1 MNDTFDDMMRE
12 HARKADSLVD
22 YGALCESVKRKE
34 RQKRRSSRV
43 LVTSLASA
51 AACAVLLLAGIRMLK
66 GSLPPQSLE
75 KNNAPLENLSEPNAA
90 PDHVVKGGSEDQY
103 GCDANDTDSTGEPT
117 KSFSGTAQG
126 GCADMANELRPLSE
140 YESDGCKVE
149 RFDAGV
155 QSVADI
161 SAALSLNAFDGMTAN
176 ASSRDYILAYSDDKE
191 IEACIIHAAYEDLRA
206 GEAAVYMNPDGTGGV
221 IWRIGDD
228 AVIYIRTRGL
238 DADGVKALI
247 DFQR

>member
-12 HARKADSLVD
+12 HAQKADSLVD
-22 YGALCESVKRKE
+22 YGALYESVKRKE

-51 AACAVLLLAGIRMLK
+51 AACAVLLFAGIRMLK

-75 KNNAPLENLSEPNAA
+75 KNSAPLENLSEPNVA
-90 PDHVVKGGSEDQY
+90 PDHVVKD
-103 GCDANDTDSTGEPT
+103 GCDANDADSTGEPT
-117 KSFSGTAQG
+117 RSFFSTARG
-126 GCADMANELRPLSE
+126 EGADMANELRPLSE

-161 SAALSLNAFDGMTAN
+161 SAALSLDAFDGMTAN
-176 ASSRDYILAYSDDKE
+176 ASSRDYILACSDDKE

>member
-12 HARKADSLVD
+12 HAQKADLLVD
-22 YGALCESVKRKE
+22 YGALYESVKRKE

-51 AACAVLLLAGIRMLK
+51 AACAVLLFAGIRMLK

-75 KNNAPLENLSEPNAA
+75 KNNAPLENLSEPNVA
-90 PDHVVKGGSEDQY
+90 PDHVVKD
-103 GCDANDTDSTGEPT
+103 GCDANDADSTGEPT
-117 KSFSGTAQG
+117 RSFFSTARG
-126 GCADMANELRPLSE
+126 EGADMANELMPLSE

-155 QSVADI
+155 QSAADI
-161 SAALSLNAFDGMTAN
+161 SAALSLDAFDGMTAN
-176 ASSRDYILAYSDDKE
+176 ASSRDYILACSDDKE

>member
-22 YGALCESVKRKE
+22 YGALYESVKRKE

-51 AACAVLLLAGIRMLK
+51 AACAVLLFAGIRMLK

-75 KNNAPLENLSEPNAA
+75 KNNAPLENISEPNTA
-90 PDHVVKGGSEDQY
+90 PDHVVKG

-140 YESDGCKVE
+140 YESDGFKVE

-155 QSVADI
+155 QSAADI

>member
-22 YGALCESVKRKE
+22 YGALYESVKRKE

-51 AACAVLLLAGIRMLK
+51 AACAVLLFAGIRMLK

-75 KNNAPLENLSEPNAA
+75 KNNAPLENLREPNAA
-90 PDHVVKGGSEDQY
+90 PDHVVKG

-126 GCADMANELRPLSE
+126 VCADMANELRPLSE

-238 DADGVKALI
+238 DADDVKALI

>member
-22 YGALCESVKRKE
+22 YGALYESVKRKE

-75 KNNAPLENLSEPNAA
+75 DNNAPLENLSEPNTA
-90 PDHVVKGGSEDQY
+90 PDHVVKGG
-103 GCDANDTDSTGEPT
+103 CDANNTDPAGEPT

-126 GCADMANELRPLSE
+126 VCADMANELRPLSE
-140 YESDGCKVE
+140 YESDGFKVE

>member
-12 HARKADSLVD
+12 HAQKADSLVD
-22 YGALCESVKRKE
+22 YGALYESVKRKE

-51 AACAVLLLAGIRMLK
+51 AACAVLLFAGIRMLK

-90 PDHVVKGGSEDQY
+90 PDHMVKD
-103 GCDANDTDSTGEPT
+103 GCDANDADSTGEPT
-117 KSFSGTAQG
+117 RSFFSTARG
-126 GCADMANELRPLSE
+126 EGADMANELRPLSE

-161 SAALSLNAFDGMTAN
+161 SAALSLDAFDGMTAN
-176 ASSRDYILAYSDDKE
+176 ASSRDYILACSDDKE

>member
-12 HARKADSLVD
+12 HAQKADSLVD
-22 YGALCESVKRKE
+22 YGALYESVKRKE

-51 AACAVLLLAGIRMLK
+51 AACAVLLFAGIRMLK

-75 KNNAPLENLSEPNAA
+75 KNNAPLENLSEPNVA
-90 PDHVVKGGSEDQY
+90 PDHVVKD
-103 GCDANDTDSTGEPT
+103 GCDANDADSTGEPT
-117 KSFSGTAQG
+117 RSFFSTARG
-126 GCADMANELRPLSE
+126 EGADMANELMPLSE
-140 YESDGCKVE
+140 YESDGFKVE

>member
-22 YGALCESVKRKE
+22 YGALYESVKRKE

-51 AACAVLLLAGIRMLK
+51 AACAVLLFAGIRMLK

-75 KNNAPLENLSEPNAA
+75 KNNAPLENLSEPNVA
-90 PDHVVKGGSEDQY
+90 PDHVVKD
-103 GCDANDTDSTGEPT
+103 GCDANDADSTGEPT
-117 KSFSGTAQG
+117 KSFSGTARG
-126 GCADMANELRPLSE
+126 ECADMANELRPLSE

>member
-12 HARKADSLVD
+12 HAQKADSLVD
-22 YGALCESVKRKE
+22 YGALYESVKRKE

-51 AACAVLLLAGIRMLK
+51 AACAVLLFAGIRMLK

-75 KNNAPLENLSEPNAA
+75 KNSAPLENLSEPNVA
-90 PDHVVKGGSEDQY
+90 PDHVVKD
-103 GCDANDTDSTGEPT
+103 GCDANDADSTGEPT
-117 KSFSGTAQG
+117 RSFFSTARG
-126 GCADMANELRPLSE
+126 EGADMANELMPLSE

-161 SAALSLNAFDGMTAN
+161 SAALSLDAFDGMTAN
-176 ASSRDYILAYSDDKE
+176 ASSRDYILACSDDKE

>member
-12 HARKADSLVD
+12 HAQKADSLVD
-22 YGALCESVKRKE
+22 YGALYESVKRKE

-51 AACAVLLLAGIRMLK
+51 AACAVLLFAGIRMLK

-75 KNNAPLENLSEPNAA
+75 KNNAPLENLSEPNVA
-90 PDHVVKGGSEDQY
+90 PDHMVKD
-103 GCDANDTDSTGEPT
+103 GCDANDADSTGEPT
-117 KSFSGTAQG
+117 RSFFSTARG
-126 GCADMANELRPLSE
+126 EGADMANELRPLSE

-161 SAALSLNAFDGMTAN
+161 SAALSLDAFDGMTAN
-176 ASSRDYILAYSDDKE
+176 ASSRDYILACSDDKE

>member
-22 YGALCESVKRKE
+22 YGALYESVKRKE

-75 KNNAPLENLSEPNAA
+75 DNNAPLENLSEPNTA
-90 PDHVVKGGSEDQY
+90 PDHVVKGG
-103 GCDANDTDSTGEPT
+103 CDANNTDSTGEPT

-126 GCADMANELRPLSE
+126 VCADMANELRPLSE
-140 YESDGCKVE
+140 YESDGFKVE

-155 QSVADI
+155 QSAADI

>member
-22 YGALCESVKRKE
+22 YGALYESVKRKE
-34 RQKRRSSRV
+34 RQKRRSSRA

-51 AACAVLLLAGIRMLK
+51 AACAVLLFAGIRMFK

-75 KNNAPLENLSEPNAA
+75 KNNAPLENISEPNTA
-90 PDHVVKGGSEDQY
+90 PDRVVKG
-103 GCDANDTDSTGEPT
+103 GCDANDADPAVEPT
-117 KSFSGTAQG
+117 RSFFSTAQG

-191 IEACIIHAAYEDLRA
+191 IEACIIHDAYEDLRA

>member
-22 YGALCESVKRKE
+22 YGALYESVKRKE

-51 AACAVLLLAGIRMLK
+51 AACAVLLFAGIRMFK

-75 KNNAPLENLSEPNAA
+75 KNNAPLENLREPNTA
-90 PDHVVKGGSEDQY
+90 PDHVVKG

-155 QSVADI
+155 QSAADI

>member
-12 HARKADSLVD
+12 HAQKADSLVD
-22 YGALCESVKRKE
+22 YGALYESVKRKE

-51 AACAVLLLAGIRMLK
+51 AACAVLLFAGIRMLN

-75 KNNAPLENLSEPNAA
+75 KNSAPLENLSEPNVA
-90 PDHVVKGGSEDQY
+90 PDHVVKD
-103 GCDANDTDSTGEPT
+103 GCDANDADSTGEPT
-117 KSFSGTAQG
+117 RSFFSTARG
-126 GCADMANELRPLSE
+126 EGADMANELMPLSE

-161 SAALSLNAFDGMTAN
+161 SAALSLDAFDGMTAN
-176 ASSRDYILAYSDDKE
+176 ASSRDYILACSDDKE

>member
-22 YGALCESVKRKE
+22 YGALYESVKRKE

-51 AACAVLLLAGIRMLK
+51 AACAVLLFAGIRMLN

-75 KNNAPLENLSEPNAA
+75 KNSAPLENLSEPNVA
-90 PDHVVKGGSEDQY
+90 PDHVVKD
-103 GCDANDTDSTGEPT
+103 GCDANDADSTGEPT
-117 KSFSGTAQG
+117 RSFFSTARG
-126 GCADMANELRPLSE
+126 EGADMANELMPLSE

>member
-22 YGALCESVKRKE
+22 YGALYESVKRKE
-34 RQKRRSSRV
+34 RQKRRSSRA

-51 AACAVLLLAGIRMLK
+51 AACAVLLFAGIRMFK

-75 KNNAPLENLSEPNAA
+75 KNNAPLENLREPNAA
-90 PDHVVKGGSEDQY
+90 PDHVVKGGS
-103 GCDANDTDSTGEPT
+103 DANDADPAVEPT

-126 GCADMANELRPLSE
+126 VCADMANELRPLSE

-155 QSVADI
+155 QSAADI

>member
-12 HARKADSLVD
+12 HAQKADSLVD
-22 YGALCESVKRKE
+22 YGALYESVKRKE

-75 KNNAPLENLSEPNAA
+75 KNNAPLENLSEPNTA
-90 PDHVVKGGSEDQY
+90 PDHVVKGG
-103 GCDANDTDSTGEPT
+103 CDANNTDSTGEPT

>member
-22 YGALCESVKRKE
+22 YGALYESVKRKE

-51 AACAVLLLAGIRMLK
+51 AACAVLLFAGIRMLK

-75 KNNAPLENLSEPNAA
+75 KNNAPLENISEPNTA
-90 PDHVVKGGSEDQY
+90 PDHVVKGG
-103 GCDANDTDSTGEPT
+103 CDANNTDSTGEPT

-140 YESDGCKVE
+140 YESDGFKVE

>member
-12 HARKADSLVD
+12 HAQKADLLVD
-22 YGALCESVKRKE
+22 YGALYESVKRKE

-51 AACAVLLLAGIRMLK
+51 AACAVLLFAGIRMLK

-75 KNNAPLENLSEPNAA
+75 KNNAPLENLSEPNVA
-90 PDHVVKGGSEDQY
+90 PDHVVKD
-103 GCDANDTDSTGEPT
+103 GCDANDADSTGEPT
-117 KSFSGTAQG
+117 RSFFSTARG
-126 GCADMANELRPLSE
+126 EGADMANELRPLSE

>member
-22 YGALCESVKRKE
+22 YGALYESVKRKE

-51 AACAVLLLAGIRMLK
+51 AACAVLLFAGIRMLN

-75 KNNAPLENLSEPNAA
+75 KNSAPLENLSEPNVA
-90 PDHVVKGGSEDQY
+90 PDHVVKD
-103 GCDANDTDSTGEPT
+103 GCDANDADSTGEPT
-117 KSFSGTAQG
+117 RSFFSTARG
-126 GCADMANELRPLSE
+126 EGADMANELMPLSE

-161 SAALSLNAFDGMTAN
+161 SAALSLDAFDGMTAN
-176 ASSRDYILAYSDDKE
+176 ASSRDYILACSDDKE

>member
-22 YGALCESVKRKE
+22 YGALYESVKRKE

-75 KNNAPLENLSEPNAA
+75 KNNAPLENLREPNAA
-90 PDHVVKGGSEDQY
+90 PDHVVKG

-117 KSFSGTAQG
+117 RSFSGTAQG
-126 GCADMANELRPLSE
+126 VCADMANELRPLSE

-155 QSVADI
+155 QSAADI

>member
-22 YGALCESVKRKE
+22 YGALYESVKRKE
-34 RQKRRSSRV
+34 HQKRRSSRA

-51 AACAVLLLAGIRMLK
+51 AACAVLLFAGIRMLK

-75 KNNAPLENLSEPNAA
+75 KNNAPLENLREPNTA
-90 PDHVVKGGSEDQY
+90 PDHVVKG

-140 YESDGCKVE
+140 YESDGFKVE

-155 QSVADI
+155 QSAADI